1 MYLHNLKG
9 FTFLYLKDVKIHFL
23 KCSFN
28 ILNII
33 EDVNPNWG
41 HQHLK
46 FLLPEFHDHRGKP
59 CCSIG

>member
-9 FTFLYLKDVKIHFL
+9 FTFLYLKDAKIHFL
-23 KCSFN
+23 KCSFI

-33 EDVNPNWG
+33 KNVNPNWG

-46 FLLPEFHDHRGKP
+46 L
-59 CCSIG
+59 CCTNSIIKEESHVVL